1 WGATTEKKEQAR
13 ERQRVQRLEKA
24 RVAAGVATLDEL
36 ATANPKLARDVKTHQ
51 RLQAEG
57 GSFAEIEKRL
67 GCEGLMDPA
76 KHTAGSYDSAMR
88 TAMLNFQQK
97 NVVIAQGDI
106 TRGTLEALARPVQEN
121 NFATLRRVLTERA
134 AHAGGFIEDG

>member
-1 WGATTEKKEQAR
+1 
-13 ERQRVQRLEKA
+13 
-24 RVAAGVATLDEL
+24 
-36 ATANPKLARDVKTHQ
+36 
-51 RLQAEG
+51 
-57 GSFAEIEKRL
+57 
-67 GCEGLMDPA
+67 A
-76 KHTAGSYDSAMR
+76 KHAAGSYDSAMR

-134 AHAGGFIEDG
+134 AHAGGFIEDGSVNPPVRPGKPRREITYKTAAGGRLPVP